1 MGPQVYTLI
10 MSPRPFSRVDPSR
23 PRLCVG
29 LISGTSVDAVEA
41 VLCKIEGT
49 GDTVQLKL
57 LAHVSRPFPPEFIQR
72 VLKPHDA
79 RTLCELN
86 FELGE
91 RFAEAAQAVIARA
104 GLRPGDVDVIGSHGQ
119 TVAHLPS
126 SLSTTPSTLQ
136 LGEASVIAERT
147 GIPVVSDFR
156 TRDMAA
162 GGQGAPL
169 VPYFDW
175 AVFRK
180 PGTVRAFQNIG
191 GIANVSVVGD
201 RLEEVLA
208 FDTGP
213 GNMILDGLARRITG
227 GRLQCDLDGQ
237 LSRKGTIIPELL
249 AELLAHPFFTL
260 PPPRSAGRE
269 GFGEAL
275 VSFLWDQAS
284 GRPDDLMMTAVEFTV
299 EATVRAYEAYVL
311 PRFKSLEAVYVSG
324 GGSRNPMLMGRLRA
338 RLGGLPVR
346 TLDELG
352 FPEGAK
358 EAACFALLAAE
369 HLVGTPANV
378 PSATGARRQVV
389 LGKLT
394 P

>member
-1 MGPQVYTLI
+1 
-10 MSPRPFSRVDPSR
+10 
-23 PRLCVG
+23 VG

-49 GDTVQLKL
+49 GPTVKLKL
-57 LAHVSRPFPPEFIQR
+57 LTHVSRPFPPEFVQR
-72 VLKPHDA
+72 VLGPQDA

-91 RFAEAAQAVIARA
+91 RFAEAAQAVITRA
-104 GLRPGDVDVIGSHGQ
+104 GLRNGDVDVIGSHGQ
-119 TVAHLPS
+119 TMAHLPT

-136 LGEASVIAERT
+136 LGEASVIAERL

-175 AVFRK
+175 AVFRQ
-180 PGTVRAFQNIG
+180 PGAVRAFQNIG
-191 GIANVSVVGD
+191 GIANVSVVGE
-201 RLEEVLA
+201 RLDDVLA

-213 GNMILDGLARRITG
+213 GNMVLDGLARRMTG
-227 GRLQCDLDGQ
+227 GKLQCDLDGQ
-237 LSRKGTIIPELL
+237 LSRQGTVIPNLL
-249 AELLAHPFFTL
+249 AELLTHPFFAL

-269 GFGEAL
+269 GFGEPL
-275 VSFLWDQAS
+275 VSFLWEKYPE
-284 GRPDDLMMTAVEFTV
+284 RPADLLATALEFTV
-299 EATVRAYEAYVL
+299 EATARAYEAYVR

-324 GGSRNPMLMGRLRA
+324 GGSRNPGLMERFAA
-338 RLGGLPVR
+338 RLAPVPVR
-346 TLDELG
+346 MLDTLG

-369 HLVGTPANV
+369 HLMGTPANV
-378 PSATGARRQVV
+378 PSATGARRRVV

>member
-1 MGPQVYTLI
+1 
-10 MSPRPFSRVDPSR
+10 MSRRAFKVDPSR

-29 LISGTSVDAVEA
+29 LLSGTSVDAIEA
-41 VLCKIEGT
+41 VLCKVEET
-49 GDTVQLKL
+49 GPQAQVTL
-57 LAHVSRPFPPEFIQR
+57 LAHLSRPFPPEFVQR
-72 VLKPHDA
+72 VLSPLDA
-79 RTLCELN
+79 RSLCELN

-91 RFAEAAQAVIARA
+91 RFAEAALAVIAQA

-136 LGEASVIAERT
+136 IGEASVIAERT
-147 GIPVVSDFR
+147 SIPVVSDFR

-180 PGTVRAFQNIG
+180 PGAVRAFQNIG
-191 GIANVSVVGD
+191 GIANVSVVGE
-201 RLEEVLA
+201 RLDDVLA

-213 GNMILDGLARRITG
+213 GNMVLDGLARRITS

-237 LSRKGTIIPELL
+237 LSRQGTVIPGML
-249 AELLAHPFFTL
+249 AELLMHPFFAL

-275 VSFLWDQAS
+275 VSWFWEQHPE
-284 GRPDDLMMTAVEFTV
+284 RPYDLIATALAFTV
-299 EATVRAYEAYVL
+299 EAPARAYEAYVL
-311 PRFKSLEAVYVSG
+311 PRFGTLEAVYVSG
-324 GGSRNPMLMGRLRA
+324 GGSRNPVLMERFTQ
-338 RLGGLPVR
+338 RLGPLPVR
-346 TLDELG
+346 ALDALG

-369 HLVGTPANV
+369 HMVGTAANV
-378 PSATGARRQVV
+378 PSATGARRRVV

>member
-1 MGPQVYTLI
+1 M
-10 MSPRPFSRVDPSR
+10 DPSR

-41 VLCKIEGT
+41 VLCRVEGS
-49 GDTVQLKL
+49 GDSVQFQL
-57 LAHVSRPFPPEFIQR
+57 LTHLTRPFPPEFIQR
-72 VLKPHDA
+72 VLGPHDA

-91 RFAEAAQAVIARA
+91 RFAEAALAVISRA
-104 GLRPGDVDVIGSHGQ
+104 GLRTGDVDVIGSHGQ

-136 LGEASVIAERT
+136 LGESSVISERT

-156 TRDMAA
+156 TRDVAA

-180 PGTVRAFQNIG
+180 PGVVRAFQNIG
-191 GIANVSVVGD
+191 GIANVSVVSD
-201 RLEEVLA
+201 RIDEVLA

-213 GNMILDGLARRITG
+213 GNMVLDGLARRLTG
-227 GRLQCDLDGQ
+227 GKLQCDLDGQ
-237 LSRKGTIIPELL
+237 LSRKGTVIPSLL
-249 AELLAHPFFTL
+249 AELLTHPFFAL

-269 GFGEAL
+269 GFGEPLVAYLWEQRPARPEDLLATAL
-275 VSFLWDQAS
+275 
-284 GRPDDLMMTAVEFTV
+284 EFTV
-299 EATVRAYEAYVL
+299 EATARAYEAYVL

-324 GGSRNPMLMGRLRA
+324 GGSRNPALLERFSA
-338 RLGGLPVR
+338 RLTPLEVR
-346 TLDELG
+346 RLDALG

-369 HLVGTPANV
+369 HLVGAPANV

>member
-1 MGPQVYTLI
+1 
-10 MSPRPFSRVDPSR
+10 MSPRPFTRVDPSR

-49 GDTVQLKL
+49 GASVQLQL
-57 LAHVSRPFPPEFIQR
+57 LAHLSRPFPREFIQR
-72 VLKPHDA
+72 VLGPQDA

-91 RFAEAAQAVIARA
+91 RFAEAAQAVIAHA

-119 TVAHLPS
+119 TLAHLPS

-136 LGEASVIAERT
+136 MGESSVIAERT

-180 PGTVRAFQNIG
+180 PGAVRAFQNIG
-191 GIANVSVVGD
+191 GIANVSVVPERMD
-201 RLEEVLA
+201 DVLA

-213 GNMILDGLARRITG
+213 GNMVLDGLARRMTG
-227 GRLQCDLDGQ
+227 GTMQCDLDGQ
-237 LSRKGTIIPELL
+237 LSRQGTVIRSLL
-249 AELLAHPFFTL
+249 AELLMHPFFAL

-269 GFGEAL
+269 GFGEPL
-275 VSFLWDQAS
+275 VSFLWEQHPD
-284 GRPDDLMMTAVEFTV
+284 RPEDLLATALEFTV
-299 EATVRAYEAYVL
+299 EATARAYEAYVL

-324 GGSRNPMLMGRLRA
+324 GGTRNPALMERFSA
-338 RLGGLPVR
+338 RLAPLPVR
-346 TLDELG
+346 TVDSLG

-369 HLVGTPANV
+369 HLVGAPSNV
-378 PSATGARRQVV
+378 PSATGARRRVV

>member
-1 MGPQVYTLI
+1 
-10 MSPRPFSRVDPSR
+10 MSPHPLLRVDPSR

-29 LISGTSVDAVEA
+29 LLSGTSADAVEA

-49 GDTVQLKL
+49 GDHVELKL
-57 LAHVSRPFPPEFIQR
+57 LAHQSRPFPPEFIQR
-72 VLKPHDA
+72 VLRPHDA
-79 RTLCELN
+79 RSLCELN

-91 RFAEAAQAVIARA
+91 RFAEAALAVIAHV
-104 GLRPGDVDVIGSHGQ
+104 GLRAGDVDVIGSHGQ

-126 SLSTTPSTLQ
+126 SLSSTPSTLQ

-169 VPYFDW
+169 IPYFDW

-180 PGTVRAFQNIG
+180 SGVARAFQNLG
-191 GIANVSVVGD
+191 GIANVSVVGE
-201 RLEEVLA
+201 RLDDILA

-213 GNMILDGLARRITG
+213 GNMVLDGLARRMTG

-237 LSRKGTIIPELL
+237 LSREGRIVPSLL
-249 AELLAHPFFTL
+249 AELLTHPFFSL

-275 VSFLWDQAS
+275 VAWLWEQGS
-284 GRPDDLMMTAVEFTV
+284 ERPADLLATALTFTV
-299 EATVRAYEAYVL
+299 EATARAYEAHVL
-311 PRFKSLEAVYVSG
+311 PRFGALEAVYVSG
-324 GGSRNPMLMGRLRA
+324 GGSRHPTLMEQLRRRLSSLQV
-338 RLGGLPVR
+338 RL
-346 TLDELG
+346 LDELG

-369 HLVGTPANV
+369 YLVGTPANV
-378 PSATGARRQVV
+378 PSATGARRRVV

>member
-1 MGPQVYTLI
+1 
-10 MSPRPFSRVDPSR
+10 MSRRAFRVDPSR

-29 LISGTSVDAVEA
+29 LLSGTSVDAIEA
-41 VLCKIEGT
+41 VLCKVEET
-49 GDTVQLKL
+49 GAQARVTL
-57 LAHVSRPFPPEFIQR
+57 LAHLSRPFPPEFIQR
-72 VLKPHDA
+72 VLSPLDA
-79 RTLCELN
+79 RALCELN

-91 RFAEAAQAVIARA
+91 RFAEAALAVIAQA

-136 LGEASVIAERT
+136 IGESSVIAERT
-147 GIPVVSDFR
+147 SIPVVSDFR

-175 AVFRK
+175 AVFRR
-180 PGTVRAFQNIG
+180 PGAVRAFQNIG
-191 GIANVSVVGD
+191 GIANVSVVGE
-201 RLEEVLA
+201 RLDDVLA

-213 GNMILDGLARRITG
+213 GNMVLDGLARRITG

-237 LSRKGTIIPELL
+237 LSRQGTVIPSML
-249 AELLAHPFFTL
+249 AELLTHPFFAL

-275 VSFLWDQAS
+275 VSWFWQQHPE
-284 GRPDDLMMTAVEFTV
+284 RPYDLIATALAFTV
-299 EATVRAYEAYVL
+299 EATARAYESYVL
-311 PRFKSLEAVYVSG
+311 PRFGTLEAVYVSG
-324 GGSRNPMLMGRLRA
+324 GGSRNPALMDRFIERLA
-338 RLGGLPVR
+338 PLPVR
-346 TLDELG
+346 TLDMLG

-369 HLVGTPANV
+369 HMVGTPANV
-378 PSATGARRQVV
+378 PSATGARRRVV

>member
-1 MGPQVYTLI
+1 
-10 MSPRPFSRVDPSR
+10 MSPRLLFKVDPSR

-49 GDTVQLKL
+49 GGHVELKL
-57 LAHVSRPFPPEFIQR
+57 VAHLSRPFPPEFIQR
-72 VLKPHDA
+72 VLGANDA

-91 RFAEAAQAVIARA
+91 RFAEAALAVISHA

-126 SLSTTPSTLQ
+126 SLSATPSTLQ
-136 LGEASVIAERT
+136 IGEASVIAERT

-169 VPYFDW
+169 IPYLDW

-180 PGTVRAFQNIG
+180 KGVVRAFQNIG
-191 GIANVSVVGD
+191 GIANVSVVGE
-201 RLEEVLA
+201 RLDDVLA

-213 GNMILDGLARRITG
+213 GNMVLDGLARRITE

-237 LSRKGTIIPELL
+237 LSRQGTVIPALL
-249 AELLAHPFFTL
+249 AELLVHPFLAL

-269 GFGEAL
+269 GFGEPL
-275 VSFLWDQAS
+275 VSWLWDQHRE
-284 GRPDDLMMTAVEFTV
+284 RPYDLIATALAFTV
-299 EATVRAYEAYVL
+299 EATARAYEAWVL
-311 PRFKSLEAVYVSG
+311 PRFGALEAVYVSG
-324 GGSRNPMLMGRLRA
+324 GGSRNPALMERFSA
-338 RLGGLPVR
+338 RLAPLLVR
-346 TLDELG
+346 TLDVLG

-358 EAACFALLAAE
+358 EAALFALLAAE
-369 HLVGTPANV
+369 HLAGSPTNV
-378 PSATGARRQVV
+378 PSATGARRRVV

-394 P
+394 T

>member
-1 MGPQVYTLI
+1 MRA
-10 MSPRPFSRVDPSR
+10 PRFAFDSSR

-49 GDTVQLKL
+49 GPTVELKL
-57 LAHVSRPFPPEFIQR
+57 LTHVTRPFPPEFIQR
-72 VLKPHDA
+72 VLGPQDA

-91 RFAEAAQAVIARA
+91 RFAEAAQAVISRA
-104 GLRPGDVDVIGSHGQ
+104 GLRNGDVDVIGSHGQ
-119 TVAHLPS
+119 TLAHLPT

-180 PGTVRAFQNIG
+180 PGVVRAFQNIG
-191 GIANVSVVGD
+191 GIANVSVVGE
-201 RLEEVLA
+201 RLDDVLA

-213 GNMILDGLARRITG
+213 GNMVLDGLARRMTG
-227 GRLQCDLDGQ
+227 GKLQCDLDGQ
-237 LSRKGTIIPELL
+237 LSRQGTVLPALL
-249 AELLAHPFFTL
+249 ADLLTHPFFAL

-275 VSFLWDQAS
+275 VSFLWEQHPD
-284 GRPDDLMMTAVEFTV
+284 RPADLMATALAFTV
-299 EATVRAYEAYVL
+299 EATARAYEAYVL

-324 GGSRNPMLMGRLRA
+324 GGSRNPALMERFTA
-338 RLGGLPVR
+338 RLAPLEVKMV
-346 TLDELG
+346 DALG

-369 HLVGTPANV
+369 HLMGTPANV
-378 PSATGARRQVV
+378 PSATGARRRVV

>member
-1 MGPQVYTLI
+1 
-10 MSPRPFSRVDPSR
+10 MSPRPLPRADPSR

-29 LISGTSVDAVEA
+29 LLSGTSVDAVEA
-41 VLCKIEGT
+41 VLCKVEGT
-49 GDTVQLKL
+49 GAQVQLTL
-57 LAHVSRPFPPEFIQR
+57 LAHLSQPFPPEFIQR
-72 VLKPHDA
+72 VLGVHDA

-91 RFAEAAQAVIARA
+91 RFAEAAQAVIAHA
-104 GLRPGDVDVIGSHGQ
+104 GLSPGDVDVIGSHGQ

-126 SLSTTPSTLQ
+126 SLSSTPSTLQ
-136 LGEASVIAERT
+136 LGESSVIAERT

-180 PGTVRAFQNIG
+180 PGAVRAFQNIG
-191 GIANVSVVGD
+191 GIANVSVVGE
-201 RLEEVLA
+201 RLDDVLA

-213 GNMILDGLARRITG
+213 GNMVLDGLARRMTG

-237 LSRKGTIIPELL
+237 LSRQGTVLPALL
-249 AELLAHPFFTL
+249 AELLAHPFFAL

-275 VSFLWDQAS
+275 VSSLWERYPE
-284 GRPDDLMMTAVEFTV
+284 RPGDLMATALAFTV
-299 EATVRAYEAYVL
+299 EATARAYEAYVL
-311 PRFKSLEAVYVSG
+311 PRFGALEAVYVSG
-324 GGSRNPMLMGRLRA
+324 GGIRNPHLMGRLTA
-338 RLGGLPVR
+338 RLAPLPVR
-346 TLDELG
+346 TLDALG

-369 HLVGTPANV
+369 HLAGTPANV

>member
-1 MGPQVYTLI
+1 

-29 LISGTSVDAVEA
+29 LLSGTSVDAVEA

-49 GDTVQLKL
+49 GDSIQLKL
-57 LAHVSRPFPPEFIQR
+57 LAHLSRPFPPEFVQR
-72 VLKPHDA
+72 VLGPQDA

-91 RFAEAAQAVIARA
+91 RFAEAAQAVIAQA
-104 GLRPGDVDVIGSHGQ
+104 GLRAGDVDVIGSHGQ

-126 SLSTTPSTLQ
+126 SLSTSPSTLQ

-191 GIANVSVVGD
+191 GIANVSVVGE
-201 RLEEVLA
+201 RLDDVLA

-213 GNMILDGLARRITG
+213 GNMVLDGLARRMTG

-237 LSRKGTIIPELL
+237 LSRKGTVIPSLL
-249 AELLAHPFFTL
+249 AELLMHPFFAL

-269 GFGEAL
+269 GFGEPL
-275 VSFLWDQAS
+275 VSFLWEQHPD
-284 GRPDDLMMTAVEFTV
+284 RPEDLIATALAFTV
-299 EATVRAYEAYVL
+299 EATARAYEAYVL
-311 PRFKSLEAVYVSG
+311 PRFKALEAVYVSG
-324 GGSRNPMLMGRLRA
+324 GGSRNPVLMERFSA
-338 RLGGLPVR
+338 RLAPLPVR
-346 TLDELG
+346 TLDSLG

-369 HLVGTPANV
+369 HLVGAPANV
-378 PSATGARRQVV
+378 PSATGAGRRVV